1 MRNVYDDKKLNQR
14 SRKMKGLTVDQIS
27 ADRVTFLAQQY
38 WSPDTKDSHL
48 PYDPQV
54 IQDVYQSEVKA
65 TDFETRRI
73 VVLELSQYLENYV
86 WPNYSENASPAHLM
100 SVVVLVNE
108 KFRERVPA
116 WDSFVKHPGP
126 FPNFL
131 RHLMKA
137 CLDTTRKFTQKEQT
151 HMIVFLNHLYNSI
164 ETDLIRNGISH
175 TVSYNILECLS
186 EGQLQTVLKE
196 FPNWAKALKRTARHR
211 KKIKEDELEN
221 FNFDTKFLYSLMQQ
235 FMQKLSTI
243 PADENVGVAQDVVH
257 YCERF
262 LELMID
268 LESQLPTRRF
278 FNTLLHSCNLIVRC
292 QLSTLAAREEGKLFA
307 QLLYILKVYAQFEI
321 NDNTGQPLSDLDV
334 MKIHYDQVKVLQSI
348 AFKNFEDLTQFSFSS
363 IASVDDTATLRQHV
377 EQLEDAD
384 LQRLCHLLHL
394 LPEADSNESDRK
406 FLVEIILWK
415 YQRRISQLESINR
428 MPLYPTEQ
436 IIWDDNIVP
445 SEYFSGDACL
455 ALPKLNLQFLTLHDY
470 LLRNFDL
477 FRLESTYEI
486 RQDIEDVLM
495 RLNPWA
501 AEDGSTLFRG
511 WARMAQPIQN
521 FAVCEVAKPN
531 VGEDKP
537 SRVRADITVNLNVRR
552 EIKNEWEALRKH
564 DVCLLLSV
572 RLPKLYPNPE
582 GSFPEEWGVRYVRG
596 CEVEGMLDENGRVI
610 EEGPEPKPE
619 LKGDTR
625 TFRVWL
631 DCNQYKID
639 MDNIKTGNNSEDVY
653 ETFNVLMRRKPKE
666 NNFKAVLETIR
677 DLMNTK
683 CVVPDWLLDIILG
696 YGDPGA
702 AHYSQRENALATL
715 DFNDTFLEFEHL
727 RKSFPSYTIN
737 HNPKASR
744 DPPFKL
750 AFEDQK
756 STKRVVEG
764 EDSKVSKIISVEPYV
779 IPSRGPYPYTVPRK
793 NRVQFTPTQV
803 EAIRSGMQPGLT
815 MVVGPPGTGKTDVAV
830 QIISNIY
837 HNNPAERTLVV
848 THSNQAL
855 NQLFE
860 KIIALDVDERHLL
873 RLGHGEEALE
883 TEKDFSRYGRVNYVL
898 SKRLELLDE
907 VTRLKESLGVAGEM
921 GASCETAGYFFLQH
935 VLARWERY
943 LSQVTATPGKAVNIL
958 QVSEMFP
965 FHVFFSNAPQPL
977 FKQKSYEE
985 DMEIAEGCFR
995 YLENIFTQLK
1005 EFRAFEMLRSGLDR
1019 TRYLLVKEAKIIAM
1033 TCTHAAL
1040 KRRELVD
1047 LGFQFDNILM
1057 EESAQILEIETFI
1070 PLLLQNP
1077 EDGRN
1082 RLKRWVMIGDHHQL
1096 PPVIKNMAFQKY
1108 SNCEQSLFT
1117 RFVRLGVPTVQLDA
1131 QGRARPSIC
1140 ALYNWRYKNLG
1151 DLPHVTS
1158 WPEFRTAN
1166 AGMWYEYQ
1174 LINVEDLEGRGESE
1188 PRKYFY
1194 QNLAEAEYVVHL
1206 YMYMRLLGYP
1216 ASKISLLTTYNGQKE
1231 LLRDVVEQRCAQNP
1245 LFGRPHKI
1253 STVDKYQG
1261 QQNDYILLSLVRTR
1275 AVGHLRDVRRLVV
1288 AMSRARLGLYI
1299 FARVS
1304 LFKNCYELQPAF
1316 SLLTK
1321 RPLQLQLAPW
1331 ENVPTERPYTQSP
1344 NGEAVVVKDVIHMS
1358 SVVHQLYSDV
1368 CATINSIVSLQAGP
1382 GAMMTHELPP
1392 DTGARYDSDEE
1403 TPAEEE
1409 AQADTLIVNEV
1420 ESK

>member
-1 MRNVYDDKKLNQR
+1 
-14 SRKMKGLTVDQIS
+14 MKGLTVDQIS

-38 WSPDTKDSHL
+38 WSPETKDTHQ

-54 IQDVYQSEVKA
+54 IEDVYQTEVHA
-65 TDFETRRI
+65 TDFNTRRI
-73 VVLELSQYLENYV
+73 VVLELSQYLENYA
-86 WPNYSENASPAHLM
+86 WPNYSQQASPAHLM
-100 SVVVLVNE
+100 TVVVLVNE

-116 WDSFVKHPGP
+116 WDSFEKQPEN
-126 FPNFL
+126 FPIFL

-137 CLDTTRKFTQKEQT
+137 LLDADNTFSHKEQT
-151 HMIVFLNHLYNSI
+151 SLVMFLNHLYNSI
-164 ETDLIRNGISH
+164 ESELIRNGISH

-186 EGQLQTVLKE
+186 EGQLQSVLKN
-196 FPNWAKALKRTARHR
+196 FPNWSKALKRTARHR
-211 KKIKEDELEN
+211 KKLSGQDLEN
-221 FNFDTKFLYSLMQQ
+221 FDFDTQFLNKLMLQ
-235 FMQKLSTI
+235 FIEKLESI
-243 PADENVGVAQDVVH
+243 PIPEEGPAPGDLVQ

-262 LELMID
+262 LELAID
-268 LESQLPTRRF
+268 LQSQLPTRRF
-278 FNTLLHSCNLIVRC
+278 FNTLLHCCNLIVKC
-292 QLSTLAAREEGKLFA
+292 QLSAFASREEGKLFS
-307 QLLYILKVYAQFEI
+307 QLLHIMKVYAQFEI
-321 NDNTGQPLSDLDV
+321 NDNTGQPLSDLDC
-334 MKIHYDQVKVLQSI
+334 MKLHYDEVKEMQSI
-348 AFKNFEDLTQFSFSS
+348 TFRNFEELQEFSFSS
-363 IASVDDTATLRQHV
+363 VASVDSVNQLQNYLD
-377 EQLEDAD
+377 QLENEH
-384 LQRLCHLLHL
+384 LLKMCNLLHL
-394 LPEADSNESDRK
+394 LSKEDENRTDSR
-406 FLVEIILWK
+406 FLKEVLLWK
-415 YQRRISQLESINR
+415 YQRRLSQLEAINR
-428 MPLYPTEQ
+428 MPLYPTEK

-486 RQDIEDVLM
+486 RQDIEDIVT
-495 RLNPWA
+495 RLNPWE
-501 AEDGSTLFRG
+501 AEDEAILFRG
-511 WARMAQPIQN
+511 WARMAQPIN
-521 FAVCEVAKPN
+521 SFLIVEVAKPN

-537 SRVRADITVNLNVRR
+537 SRVRADVTVQLNVRR
-552 EIKNEWEALRKH
+552 EIKSEWESLRKH
-564 DVCLLLSV
+564 DVCLLLSI
-572 RLPKLYPNPE
+572 RKPKDIPDLKGY
-582 GSFPEEWGVRYVRG
+582 FPEQFGIQFIRG
-596 CEVEGMLDENGRVI
+596 CEIEGMLDENGRVI

-619 LKGDTR
+619 IKGDTR
-625 TFRVWL
+625 SYRVWL

-639 MDNIKTGNNSEDVY
+639 MDNVKSTGIDTY
-653 ETFNVLMRRKPKE
+653 ESFNILMRRKPKE

-677 DLMNTK
+677 DLMNIK
-683 CVVPDWLLDIILG
+683 CVVPDWLQDIILG

-702 AHYSQRENALATL
+702 AHYTQRDNSLATL

-727 RKSFPSYTIN
+727 KASFPGSTIT
-737 HNPKASR
+737 NPPNSEMV
-744 DPPFKL
+744 PPFKL
-750 AFEDQK
+750 KFEEQK
-756 STKRVVEG
+756 SGKRIVDEEEGKVNKEINVEA
-764 EDSKVSKIISVEPYV
+764 YT
-779 IPSRGPYPYTVPRK
+779 IPSRGPYPYTVPKK
-793 NRVQFTPTQV
+793 NKVQFTPTQI
-803 EAIRSGMQPGLT
+803 EAIRAGMQPGLT

-860 KIIALDVDERHLL
+860 KVIALDVDERHLL

-898 SKRLELLDE
+898 AKRLELLDE
-907 VTRLKESLGVAGEM
+907 VTRLKESLGVQGAM

-943 LSQVTATPGKAVNIL
+943 MSRVRIEPGKAVNVKDIDDH
-958 QVSEMFP
+958 FP

-977 FKQKSYEE
+977 FKEKTYEE

-1040 KRRELVD
+1040 KRRELVQ

-1082 RLKRWVMIGDHHQL
+1082 RLKRWIMIGDHHQL
-1096 PPVIKNMAFQKY
+1096 PPVIKNMAFQKF
-1108 SNCEQSLFT
+1108 SNMEQSLFT
-1117 RFVRLGVPTVQLDA
+1117 RFVRLNVPVVQLDA
-1131 QGRARPSIC
+1131 QGRARSTIC
-1140 ALYNWRYKNLG
+1140 DLYRWRYKNLG
-1151 DLPHVTS
+1151 DLPHVIS
-1158 WPEFRTAN
+1158 WPEYRVAN
-1166 AGMWYEYQ
+1166 AGFCHDYQ
-1174 LINVEDLEGRGESE
+1174 LINVEDLEGKGETE

-1194 QNLAEAEYVVHL
+1194 QNLAEAEYVVHI

-1216 ASKISLLTTYNGQKE
+1216 ASSISLLTTYNGQKE
-1231 LLRDVVEQRCAQNP
+1231 LLRDVVEQRCARNP

-1261 QQNDYILLSLVRTR
+1261 QQNDYILLSLVRTK

-1299 FARVS
+1299 FARS
-1304 LFKNCYELQPAF
+1304 HLFKNCYELQPAF
-1316 SLLTK
+1316 AQLTR
-1321 RPLQLQLAPW
+1321 RPQFLQLAPW
-1331 ENVPTERPYTQSP
+1331 ERYQCERPWNQTPQGKP
-1344 NGEAVVVKDVIHMS
+1344 VRVQDVTDMS
-1358 SVVHQLYSDV
+1358 RLVGQMYSEMCASWNAQTGLNEPGQLK
-1368 CATINSIVSLQAGP
+1368 TN
-1382 GAMMTHELPP
+1382 ELPA
-1392 DTGARYDSDEE
+1392 DTGARYDSDDE
-1403 TPAEEE
+1403 TKQNKEEE
-1409 AQADTLIVNEV
+1409 ESTMIVNEV
-1420 ESK
+1420 EAN

>member
-1 MRNVYDDKKLNQR
+1 MLEED
-14 SRKMKGLTVDQIS
+14 SRMKGLTVDQIS

-38 WSPDTKDSHL
+38 WSPDTRDTHL
-48 PYDPQV
+48 SYDPQ
-54 IQDVYQSEVKA
+54 IIEDVYESEVRA
-65 TDFETRRI
+65 TDFSNRRI
-73 VVLELSQYLENYV
+73 VVLELSQFLENYV
-86 WPNYSENASPAHLM
+86 WPNYSEDASPAHLM
-100 SVVVLVNE
+100 LVVILVNE

-116 WDSFVKHPGP
+116 WDSFVKHPNP
-126 FPNFL
+126 FPSFL

-137 CLDTTRKFTQKEQT
+137 CLDDGLTFTVKEQT

-164 ETDLIRNGISH
+164 ETDLIRDGISH

-186 EGQLQTVLKE
+186 EGQMQNVLRE
-196 FPNWAKALKRTARHR
+196 FPNWNKAIKRTARHR
-211 KKIKEDELEN
+211 KKLQGAELEN
-221 FNFDTKFLYSLMQQ
+221 FDFDTKFLYSLMQQ
-235 FMQKLSTI
+235 FLKKLSQVSTNE
-243 PADENVGVAQDVVH
+243 DETSEDIVH

-278 FNTLLHSCNLIVRC
+278 FNTLLHSSNFLVKC
-292 QLSTLAAREEGKLFA
+292 QLSALASREEGKLFS
-307 QLLYILKVYAQFEI
+307 QLLYILKVFGQFEI

-334 MKIHYDQVKVLQSI
+334 MKIHYDQIKQLQSTT
-348 AFKNFEDLTQFSFSS
+348 FKHFTSLTQFSFSS
-363 IASVDDTATLRQHV
+363 VAAVDDANTLRQYI
-377 EQLEDAD
+377 EQLEDEE
-384 LQRLCHLLHL
+384 LQKLCHLMHL
-394 LPEADSNESDRK
+394 LPKEDERETDRK
-406 FLVEIILWK
+406 FLIEIILWK
-415 YQRRISQLESINR
+415 YQRRISQLEAINR
-428 MPLYPTEQ
+428 MPLYPVET

-486 RQDIEDVLM
+486 RQDIEDIVM
-495 RLNPWA
+495 RLNPW
-501 AEDGSTLFRG
+501 ESETGSVVFRG
-511 WARMAQPIQN
+511 WARMAQPIAN

-537 SRVRADITVNLNVRR
+537 SRVRADITVNLSVRR
-552 EIKNEWEALRKH
+552 EIKSEWEALRKH
-564 DVCLLLSV
+564 DVCLILSISH
-572 RLPKLYPNPE
+572 PKEYPNPN
-582 GSFPEEWGVRYVRG
+582 GYFPEEWGIKYVRG

-619 LKGDTR
+619 LKGETR
-625 TFRVWL
+625 TYRVWL

-639 MDNIKTGNNSEDVY
+639 MDNLKLSENHEDVY
-653 ETFNVLMRRKPKE
+653 ETFNVLMRRRPKE

-696 YGDPGA
+696 YGNPGA
-702 AHYSQRENALATL
+702 AHYSKRENALSTL
-715 DFNDTFLEFEHL
+715 DFNDTFLEFDHL
-727 RKSFPSYTIN
+727 KESFPGYTIVG
-737 HNPKASR
+737 KESVTLE
-744 DPPFKL
+744 PPFKL
-750 AFEDQK
+750 TFEDQK
-756 STKRVVEG
+756 TTKRTADEEVKE
-764 EDSKVSKIISVEPYV
+764 SKIIHVEPYV
-779 IPSRGPYPYTVPRK
+779 IPNRGPYPYTVPRK
-793 NRVQFTPTQV
+793 NRVKFTPTQV

-860 KIIALDVDERHLL
+860 KVIALDVDERHLL

-943 LSQVTATPGKAVNIL
+943 ISRVTATPGKPVNVS
-958 QVSEMFP
+958 QVNDLFP

-977 FKQKSYEE
+977 FHGKSYEE

-1117 RFVRLGVPTVQLDA
+1117 RFVRLGVPTIQLDA

-1140 ALYNWRYKNLG
+1140 ALYNWRYEKLG

-1158 WPEFRTAN
+1158 WPEFQVAN
-1166 AGMWYEYQ
+1166 AGMWFDYQ
-1174 LINVEDLEGRGESE
+1174 LINVENLEGRGETE

-1231 LLRDVVEQRCAQNP
+1231 LLRDVVEQRCARNP
-1245 LFGRPHKI
+1245 IFGRPHKI

-1288 AMSRARLGLYI
+1288 AMSRARLGLYV

-1316 SLLTK
+1316 SLLTR
-1321 RPLQLQLAPW
+1321 RPLHLQLAPW
-1331 ENVPTERPYTQSP
+1331 ENVPCSRSNTQP
-1344 NGEAVVVKDVIHMS
+1344 PEGKPVIVKDVTHMS
-1358 SVVHQLYSDV
+1358 NLVHELYSNV
-1368 CATINSIVSLQAGP
+1368 CASINAIVSLQAGP
-1382 GAMMTHELPP
+1382 GSMQTHELPP

-1403 TPAEEE
+1403 VQAETEDTEE
-1409 AQADTLIVNEV
+1409 SVMIVNEV
-1420 ESK
+1420 

>member
-1 MRNVYDDKKLNQR
+1 
-14 SRKMKGLTVDQIS
+14 MKGLTVDQIS

-38 WSPDTKDSHL
+38 WSPDTRDSHL

-54 IQDVYQSEVKA
+54 IEDVYQSEVRA
-65 TDFETRRI
+65 TDFSTRRI

-86 WPNYSENASPAHLM
+86 WPNYSDKASPAHLM
-100 SVVVLVNE
+100 SVVILVNE

-116 WDSFVKHPGP
+116 WDSFVKHPSP
-126 FPNFL
+126 FADFL
-131 RHLMKA
+131 RQLMKA
-137 CLDTTRKFTQKEQT
+137 CLDTTITFSQKEHT

-186 EGQLQTVLKE
+186 EGQLQNVLKE
-196 FPNWAKALKRTARHR
+196 FPNWAKALKRTTRHR
-211 KKIKEDELEN
+211 KKLSGVELQ
-221 FNFDTKFLYSLMQQ
+221 NFDFDTRFLYSLMQQ
-235 FMQKLSTI
+235 FIIKLSNI
-243 PADENVGVAQDVVH
+243 PAEEKVNDDEVH

-278 FNTLLHSCNLIVRC
+278 FNTLLHSCNLLVKC
-292 QLSTLAAREEGKLFA
+292 QLSTLAARNEGKLFS
-307 QLLYILKVYAQFEI
+307 QLLHILKVFGQFEI

-334 MKIHYDQVKVLQSI
+334 MKIHYNQVKELQLI
-348 AFKNFEDLTQFSFSS
+348 TFKNFEDLTQFSFSS
-363 IASVDDTATLRQHV
+363 VAAVDDSTSLRQYI
-377 EQLEDAD
+377 EQLELSDI
-384 LQRLCHLLHL
+384 QKLCQLLHL
-394 LPEADSNESDRK
+394 LPTDDKDEGNKD
-406 FLVEIILWK
+406 FLIQIILWK
-415 YQRRISQLESINR
+415 YQRRISQLEALNR
-428 MPLYPTEQ
+428 MPLYPVEQ

-486 RQDIEDVLM
+486 RQDIEDVIM
-495 RLNPWA
+495 RLNPW
-501 AEDGSTLFRG
+501 STESGNIVFRG
-511 WARMAQPIQN
+511 WARMAQPISS

-537 SRVRADITVNLNVRR
+537 SRVRADITVTLSVRSQ
-552 EIKNEWEALRKH
+552 IKNEWQALRKH
-564 DVCLLLSV
+564 DVCLLLSII
-572 RLPKLYPNPE
+572 RPKDVPSPDGY
-582 GSFPEEWGVRYVRG
+582 FPDEWGIRYVRG

-619 LKGDTR
+619 IKGETR

-639 MDNIKTGNNSEDVY
+639 MDNIKSDDGSEDVY

-677 DLMNTK
+677 DLMNTR
-683 CVVPDWLLDIILG
+683 CVVPEWLLDIILG

-702 AHYSQRENALATL
+702 AHYSQRETSLGTL
-715 DFNDTFLEFEHL
+715 DFNDTFLDFSHL
-727 RKSFPSYTIN
+727 KKSFPNHTVT
-737 HNPKASR
+737 HNPKANMQ
-744 DPPFKL
+744 PPFKL
-750 AFEDQK
+750 TFEDQK
-756 STKRVVEG
+756 SNKRPAEEEG
-764 EDSKVSKIISVEPYV
+764 KVTRTISVEPYV
-779 IPSRGPYPYTVPRK
+779 IPSRGPYPYTVPRR

-860 KIIALDVDERHLL
+860 KVIALDVDERHLL

-935 VLARWERY
+935 VLARWECY
-943 LSQVTATPGKAVNIL
+943 ISKVTATPGRPVNVEQISDL
-958 QVSEMFP
+958 FP

-977 FKQKSYEE
+977 FKKKTYEA

-1117 RFVRLGVPTVQLDA
+1117 RFVRLGVPTVELDA

-1140 ALYNWRYKNLG
+1140 SLYNWRYNNLG
-1151 DLPHVTS
+1151 DLPHVIN
-1158 WPEFRTAN
+1158 WPEFRSAN
-1166 AGMWYEYQ
+1166 GGIFYEYQ
-1174 LINVEDLEGRGESE
+1174 LINVDDLEGRGESE

-1194 QNLAEAEYVVHL
+1194 QNLAEAEYVVHM

-1231 LLRDVVEQRCAQNP
+1231 LLRDVVEQRCARNP

-1321 RPLQLQLAPW
+1321 RPLQLHLAPW
-1331 ENVPTERPYTQSP
+1331 EQYPPERLYTQLP
-1344 NGEAVVVKDVIHMS
+1344 PEKPVEVKDVTHMS
-1358 SVVHQLYSDV
+1358 SLVHQLYSEI
-1368 CATINSIVSLQAGP
+1368 CSNIQAIASLGDAP
-1382 GAMMTHELPP
+1382 GAMATQPLPP

-1403 TPAEEE
+1403 TTGKEESE
-1409 AQADTLIVNEV
+1409 SATMIVNEI

>member
-1 MRNVYDDKKLNQR
+1 
-14 SRKMKGLTVDQIS
+14 MKALTVDQIS
-27 ADRVTFLAQQY
+27 TDRLTYLGQQY
-38 WSPDTKDSHL
+38 WSPETKESHS

-54 IQDVYQSEVKA
+54 IEDIYETEVKL
-65 TDFETRRI
+65 TDFNIKRI

-86 WPNYSENASPAHLM
+86 WPNYSENASRAHVM
-100 SVVVLVNE
+100 SVVVLINE

-116 WDSFVKHPGP
+116 WSSFEKHCEP
-126 FPNFL
+126 FPVFL
-131 RHLMKA
+131 HHLMNA
-137 CLDTTRKFTQKEQT
+137 CLDNEDKFTLKEQT
-151 HMIVFLNHLYNSI
+151 CMVIFLNHLYNSI
-164 ETDLIRNGISH
+164 ESDLIRNGISH

-186 EGQLQTVLKE
+186 EGQLEHVLRD

-211 KKIKEDELEN
+211 KKLQGEELEK
-221 FNFDTKFLYSLMQQ
+221 FTFDTKFLFNLMQQ
-235 FMQKLSTI
+235 FLKRLMSVPKK
-243 PADENVGVAQDVVH
+243 DEGDVEEDLVH

-278 FNTLLHSCNLIVRC
+278 FNTLFHSCTLIVKC
-292 QLSTLAAREEGKLFA
+292 ELSPLAERDEGKLFM
-307 QLLYILKVYAQFEI
+307 QLLHILKIYAQFEI
-321 NDNTGQPLSDLDV
+321 NDNTGQPLTDMDV
-334 MKIHYDQVKVLQSI
+334 MKYHYDQVRCLQKI
-348 AFKNFEDLTQFSFSS
+348 AFQKFPQLRQLTFSNIASIDTEQSLKKHLSQLDDEDLH
-363 IASVDDTATLRQHV
+363 TLIK
-377 EQLEDAD
+377 
-384 LQRLCHLLHL
+384 LLHL
-394 LPEADSNESDRK
+394 VAEGDTSCDRG
-406 FLVEIILWK
+406 FLMSLIVWK
-415 YQRRISQLESINR
+415 YQKRPSQMEAINR
-428 MPLYPTEQ
+428 MPLYPTET

-486 RQDIEDVLM
+486 RQDIEDVVM
-495 RLNPWA
+495 RLNPWE
-501 AEDGSTLFRG
+501 AEDNSILFRG
-511 WARMAQPIQN
+511 WARMAQPIVR

-537 SRVRADITVNLNVRR
+537 SRVRADITVTLSVRR
-552 EIKNEWEALRKH
+552 DIKSEWEALRKH
-564 DVCLLLSV
+564 DVCLLISICH
-572 RLPKLYPNPE
+572 PKQYPNLD
-582 GSFPEEWGVRYVRG
+582 GYFPEEFGVKYVRG
-596 CEVEGMLDENGRVI
+596 CEIEGMLDENGRVI
-610 EEGPEPKPE
+610 EDGPEPKPE
-619 LKGDTR
+619 IKGDVR

-639 MDNIKTGNNSEDVY
+639 MDEMKNRQGNEDVY
-653 ETFNVLMRRKPKE
+653 ETFNILMRRKPKE

-677 DLMNTK
+677 DLMTTRS
-683 CVVPDWLLDIILG
+683 VVPDWLLDIILG

-702 AHYSQRENALATL
+702 AHYSKRDTVLSTL
-715 DFNDTFLEFEHL
+715 DFNDTFLDFEHL
-727 RKSFPSYTIN
+727 KESFPGYTIDYD
-737 HNPKASR
+737 PKTELI
-744 DPPFKL
+744 PPFRL
-750 AFEDQK
+750 TFDEQN
-756 STKRVVEG
+756 STKRENDTDEG
-764 EDSKVSKIISVEPYV
+764 KTSKIISVSSYV

-793 NRVQFTPTQV
+793 NTVRFTPTQI

-837 HNNPAERTLVV
+837 HNNPRERTLVV

-860 KIIALDVDERHLL
+860 KIMALDVDERHLL

-898 SKRLELLDE
+898 GKRMELLEE

-935 VLARWERY
+935 ILARWERY
-943 LSQVTATPGKAVNIL
+943 ISKVRAVPGKAVNVEDVNSL
-958 QVSEMFP
+958 FP

-977 FKQKSYEE
+977 FKGESYEE
-985 DMEIAEGCFR
+985 DMEIALGCYR
-995 YLENIFTQLK
+995 YIENIFTQLK

-1040 KRRELVD
+1040 KRRELVE

-1082 RLKRWVMIGDHHQL
+1082 RLKRWIMIGDHHQL
-1096 PPVIKNMAFQKY
+1096 PPVIKNMAFQKF
-1108 SNCEQSLFT
+1108 SNMEQSLFT
-1117 RFVRLGVPTVQLDA
+1117 RFVRIGVPTIELDA

-1140 ALYNWRYKNLG
+1140 ALYNWRYRNLG
-1151 DLPHVTS
+1151 NLPHVTA
-1158 WPEFRTAN
+1158 WPEFRVGN
-1166 AGMWYEYQ
+1166 GGFFHDYQ
-1174 LINVEDLEGRGESE
+1174 LINVEDLQGKGETE

-1194 QNLAEAEYVVHL
+1194 QNLGEAEYMVHL

-1216 ASKISLLTTYNGQKE
+1216 ADKISLLTTYNGQKE
-1231 LLRDVVEQRCAQNP
+1231 LLRDVVEQRCARNP

-1261 QQNDYILLSLVRTR
+1261 QQNDYILLSLVRTK

-1299 FARVS
+1299 FARTS

-1316 SLLTK
+1316 ALLTK
-1321 RPLQLQLAPW
+1321 RPMKLHVA
-1331 ENVPTERPYTQSP
+1331 PTERYGCTRPMGTLP
-1344 NGEAVVVKDVIHMS
+1344 EGKPRVVQDVTDMSVLVHEMYGDMCAAYQQLFSTSKDS
-1358 SVVHQLYSDV
+1358 AAPGNL
-1368 CATINSIVSLQAGP
+1368 SIQEPA
-1382 GAMMTHELPP
+1382 
-1392 DTGARYDSDEE
+1392 DTGARYDSDE
-1403 TPAEEE
+1403 
-1409 AQADTLIVNEV
+1409 DTKEKGDEGMIVNEI
-1420 ESK
+1420 ETPGPS